1 MRQKTRQIRSRQTR
15 FQSTHPLRGATR
27 RPPRGSPAW
36 AFQSTHPL
44 RGATAHF
51 LCLRRDD
58 VIFQSTHPLRGATG
72 GRPPQPPAPC
82 ISIHAPLAGCDLDL
96 ANPAAPAQISIHA
109 PLAGCDLLGTVD
121 LSTVE
126 VISIHA
132 PLAGCDRRAAGA
144 QNGQGDFNPRTP
156 CGVRRSRA
164 WAPDRPPSAFQSTH
178 PLRGAT
184 AR

>member
-184 AR
+184 G